1 MPSDSVNTQ
10 YPISHPPSGHLLP
23 NIVHFGRLLRG
34 LGIPVTPAQM
44 LDFVAALEIVDL
56 RRREDAQESARAIFI
71 SRHEHLELFDE
82 AFALF
87 WRARPTSQM
96 PPIDLGH
103 LLKRQPGAQEQYRL
117 ISRAAAESQ
126 PKRDDDEPFV
136 DKLFTA
142 SEREVLRHKD
152 FARMSD
158 YELAQVK
165 EFIQALPWQP
175 PLRRTHRRRPDG
187 RGRQLDLRRTFRHN
201 LRYGGETLRLAHRQR
216 KTKRRRLVVLCDISG
231 SMDRYAR
238 VLLQFLYGLSRSLE
252 QVEAFV
258 FSTRLTRI
266 TRHLQRRS
274 IDEALEEAAK
284 SVHDW
289 AGGTRIGEALHAFNY
304 DWGRRVLGQGA
315 VVLVI
320 SDGWDRGDPAQ
331 LNAEMERLHRSC
343 RRLIWLNPLL
353 GSPTYQPLTRGIQAA
368 LPHVD
373 DFLPVH
379 NLVSLEQLAEILAG
393 KKQKRER
400 GLR

>member
-1 MPSDSVNTQ
+1 MTAPLPTIQ
-10 YPISHPPSGHLLP
+10 YPISPSGHILP
-23 NIVHFGRLLRG
+23 NIVHFGRLLRA

-56 RRREDAQESARAIFI
+56 RRREDVQESARAIFV
-71 SRHEHLELFDE
+71 SRHEHLALFDQ

-96 PPIDLGH
+96 PRIDLGN
-103 LLKRQPGAQEQYRL
+103 LLKKRPNAQEQYRL
-117 ISRAAAESQ
+117 ISRSAAESQ
-126 PKRDDDEPFV
+126 PGSEDDEPFV

-142 SEREVLRHKD
+142 TDREVLRHKD
-152 FARMSD
+152 FAQMSE

-165 EFIQALPWQP
+165 EFMQEIPWQP
-175 PLRRTHRRRPDG
+175 PLRRSHRRRPNG
-187 RGRQLDLRRTFRHN
+187 RGDQLDLRRTFRHN
-201 LRYGGETLRLAHRQR
+201 LRYGGEALHLARRQR
-216 KTKRRRLVVLCDISG
+216 TTKRRRLVVICDISG

-238 VLLQFLYGLSRSLE
+238 VLLQFLYGLSHSLD

-266 TRHLQRRS
+266 TRPLQRRS
-274 IDEALEEAAK
+274 IDEAVEQAAK
-284 SVHDW
+284 TVHDW
-289 AGGTRIGEALHAFNY
+289 AGGTRIGEAIRAFNY

-320 SDGWDRGDPAQ
+320 SDGWDRGDPDQ
-331 LNAEMERLHRSC
+331 LDGEMARLHRSC
-343 RRLIWLNPLL
+343 HRLIWLNPLL

-379 NLVSLEQLAEILAG
+379 NLVSLEQLAQILAG
-393 KKQKRER
+393 KAGREHR
-400 GLR
+400 LPQI

>member
-1 MPSDSVNTQ
+1 MENDTPNTKYEIRNTQ
-10 YPISHPPSGHLLP
+10 SGHLLP
-23 NIVHFGRLLRG
+23 NIVHFGRLLRA

-56 RRREDAQESARAIFI
+56 RRRDDVQESARAIFI
-71 SRHEHLELFDE
+71 SRHEHLALFDE

-96 PPIDLGH
+96 PPIDLGK
-103 LLKRQPGAQEQYRL
+103 LLKRQPGAEEQYRL
-117 ISRAAAESQ
+117 ISRSAAESQ
-126 PKRDDDEPFV
+126 PRAEDDEPFV

-142 SEREVLRHKD
+142 TDREVLRHKD

-165 EFIQALPWQP
+165 EFMQALPWQP

-187 RGRQLDLRRTFRHN
+187 RGDQLDLRRTFRHN
-201 LRYGGETLRLAHRQR
+201 LRFGGEVLHLAQRQR
-216 KTKRRRLVVLCDISG
+216 TVKRRRLVVLCDISG

-238 VLLQFLYGLSRSLE
+238 VLLQFLYGLSQSLD

-258 FSTRLTRI
+258 FGTRLTRI
-266 TRHLQRRS
+266 TRHLHRRS
-274 IDEALEEAAK
+274 IDKAVEQAART
-284 SVHDW
+284 VHDW
-289 AGGTRIGEALHAFNY
+289 AGGTRIGEAIHTFNY
-304 DWGRRVLGQGA
+304 EWGRRVLGQGA

-320 SDGWDRGDPAQ
+320 SDGWDRGEPAQ
-331 LNAEMERLHRSC
+331 LDAEMERLHRSC
-343 RRLIWLNPLL
+343 HRLIWLNPLL

-379 NLVSLEQLAEILAG
+379 NLVSLEQLAVVLAG
-393 KKQKRER
+393 KAGTGRR
-400 GLR
+400 FR